1 MLLFVHIY
9 KEGRL
14 NDGLG
19 GGSVVEGRYFSGY
32 DMRKVCR

>member
-9 KEGRL
+9 KEGCL

-19 GGSVVEGRYFSGY
+19 GGSVVEERYFFWL
-32 DMRKVCR
+32 